1 MVSSGASSGTSLGMV
16 FARNFPV
23 AEVVPYARATE
34 AAGFDDLWVIEDC
47 FFTTAP
53 TLAAAALTA
62 TERLTVGIG
71 IMPAAARNAAITAM
85 EFATLEALAPGRVI
99 AGLGHG
105 VYDWMQQIGESTP
118 SQLGRLDEVTSAV
131 YRLLHG
137 ETVSV
142 DGPHVQLD
150 AVRLDML
157 PPTAPPVL
165 LGVRGPRSL
174 QLAGRVADGIVL
186 AELAGPTYVR
196 WSREQA
202 GGQPVTA
209 VYTSVHV
216 DHDRMAARRA
226 VAPFLVEMLA
236 EPNIALRTAP
246 GLDAAV
252 AAAADGEEAVVRLPD
267 EWWQEVAA
275 VGDPDDVVA
284 HVAGLVGAGA
294 DRVCLMPDPDLEVS
308 REQLRRLTDLVPRL
322 RGR

>member
-1 MVSSGASSGTSLGMV
+1 MVSDAAIGLV
-16 FARNFPV
+16 YARNFP
-23 AEVVPYARATE
+23 ASEVVPFARAAE

-53 TLAAAALTA
+53 VLAAAALAA
-62 TERLTVGIG
+62 TDRLTVGVG
-71 IMPAAARNAAITAM
+71 IMPAAVRNAAITAM
-85 EFATLEALAPGRVI
+85 EFATLAGLAPGRVI

-105 VYDWMQQIGESTP
+105 VYEWMQQIGHSTP
-118 SQLGRLDEVTSAV
+118 SQLGRLDEVASAV
-131 YRLLHG
+131 HRLLNG

-150 AVRLDML
+150 AVRLDTL
-157 PPTAPPVL
+157 PPVVPPLL
-165 LGVRGPRSL
+165 LGVRGPKSL

-202 GGQPVTA
+202 GGNPMTA
-209 VYTSVHV
+209 VYTSVHL
-216 DHDRMAARRA
+216 DHDRMAARRW

-252 AAAADGEEAVVRLPD
+252 AAAAEGEEAVVHLPD
-267 EWWQEVAA
+267 AWWREVAA
-275 VGDPDDVVA
+275 VGDPDDVAA
-284 HVAGLVGAGA
+284 HVADLVEAGV
-294 DRVCLMPDPDLEVS
+294 DRVALLPSPELDVS
-308 REQLRRLTDLVPRL
+308 RAQLERLTTLLPRL
-322 RGR
+322 RNR